1 MRANMPYLY
10 TYLAAHD
17 PAVVQGGLTTCLELI
32 TLRRLLLAAMLAVL
46 ISGCSSPAAWKPP
59 ASPPVR
65 SPSVQSPSAQSP
77 LPAPSVAIAQAAP
90 LLVGAYEKGVPQSW
104 SPMATF
110 ASAARVT
117 PTITGYYSSWGEQF
131 QAGFART
138 AWSHGAY
145 VFGQLEPWTVSC
157 ASIAAGKSDA
167 FLRSYA
173 DAVRAFRHPVILSFG
188 HEANGTWYPW
198 GEGTPPKDYVAA
210 WRHIVTVFRQQG
222 ADNVTWLWV
231 MNIGRFRML
240 PGLYP
245 GASYVTW
252 IGVTGY
258 LSRPGDTFSSVLEPT
273 ISYVRQLA
281 PGKPVILD
289 ETGVAPGSDRPAQI
303 SDLFAGVRAMHL
315 LGLLYFDIDQTGGQ
329 YKQDWRLEGNPAAL
343 AAFRRAARGV

>member
-1 MRANMPYLY
+1 VAEFA
-10 TYLAAHD
+10 TAA
-17 PAVVQGGLTTCLELI
+17 
-32 TLRRLLLAAMLAVL
+32 
-46 ISGCSSPAAWKPP
+46 K
-59 ASPPVR
+59 ASPR
-65 SPSVQSPSAQSP
+65 
-77 LPAPSVAIAQAAP
+77 IA
-90 LLVGAYEKGVPQSW
+90 
-104 SPMATF
+104 
-110 ASAARVT
+110 
-117 PTITGYYSSWGEQF
+117 GYYSSWGERF
-131 QAGFART
+131 QTAFAST

-145 VFGQLEPWTVSC
+145 VFVQLEPWTVSC
-157 ASIAAGKSDA
+157 ASIAAGKSDV
-167 FLRSYA
+167 FLRMYA

-245 GASYVTW
+245 GASYVNW

-258 LSRPGDTFSSVLEPT
+258 LSRPADTFTSVLEPT

-315 LGLLYFDIDQTGGQ
+315 VGLLYFDIDQTGGQ
-329 YKQDWRLEGNPAAL
+329 YKQDWRIEGNSVAL
-343 AAFRRAARGV
+343 AAFRRGAQGA